1 MTSKRILSKGL
12 LFTVLILAGA
22 CTNDFEPRQQS
33 YPLIQTLAVTN
44 IDGDGAQFN
53 AQVNKVGTDPV
64 LDFGFKYVER
74 PNTRFKTVPDTFS
87 VSMVGNFTSSF
98 SMKVN
103 HNFNVNLNYD
113 VMAFAATAK
122 ETVIGNS
129 VIFKSMVTSPIK
141 ITSFSPP

>member
-1 MTSKRILSKGL
+1 MRLKQTTSKL
-12 LFTVLILAGA
+12 LFAASIVAGA

-53 AQVNKVGTDPV
+53 AQVNKGGTDPV

-74 PNTRFKTVPDTFS
+74 PTTRFKTVTDTFS
-87 VSMVGNFTSSF
+87 VSMAGNFTSSF

-103 HNFNVNLNYD
+103 HN
-113 VMAFAATAK
+113 
-122 ETVIGNS
+122 
-129 VIFKSMVTSPIK
+129 
-141 ITSFSPP
+141 